1 MLGGVIAIVGI
12 LIFGPSTH
20 QSASFVFSHR
30 INNQWILGTL
40 LLVHDLAARLLAH
53 HVHVH
58 RLRRLCALSEETHDA
73 ERAAPRGL
81 WTSIAYSAVGGWAL
95 LLGLTF
101 AATHLAAIN
110 AGGGGAIPII
120 ESSLSTSL
128 AKLVLDISTIGQL
141 FCGMGCVAAASRM
154 VFAFSRDGAVPGH
167 ALWRKLNK
175 HRTPTWAVLFVVVL
189 SLIITIP
196 ALFGNK
202 AGSRW
207 PSSRSPRSRRS
218 GSISLTSCRSSSAGE
233 WVTSSSPG
241 CGTWA
246 SITNGSTH
254 RHGLGRDLRGHFL
267 SADGTRGGSVGQ
279 RLQLG

>member
-1 MLGGVIAIVGI
+1 MILPLGFLLTMYTFTGYDA
-12 LIFGPSTH
+12 
-20 QSASFVFSHR
+20 SAH
-30 INNQWILGTL
+30 
-40 LLVHDLAARLLAH
+40 
-53 HVHVH
+53 
-58 RLRRLCALSEETHDA
+58 LSEETHDA

-175 HRTPTWAVLFVVVL
+175 HRTPTWRSSSWSSSRSSSRFRPCSATRPV
-189 SLIITIP
+189 
-196 ALFGNK
+196 
-202 AGSRW
+202 SRW

-218 GSISLTSCRSSSAGE
+218 ALHRLHPAGL
-233 WVTSSSPG
+233 PPL
-241 CGTWA
+241 A
-246 SITNGSTH
+246 NG
-254 RHGLGRDLRGHFL
+254 
-267 SADGTRGGSVGQ
+267 
-279 RLQLG
+279 